1 MASNFLALGV
11 YPAMTNAFRRFTA
24 HLPPG
29 ARTLAGL
36 VPAIAPFR
44 HQALQA
50 VNLNRRDQ
58 IRQACFQF
66 RRGEWMV
73 RTAEGY
79 DAAMDAQRALL
90 KHFLATI
97 AYRTQKAL
105 RGAPDSFAD
114 FRAGANLRTPHEII
128 WYMTGVLGYART
140 FFQAGVWQPDY
151 LDDFRDEV
159 GRFHLVLQDL
169 GTLLEREIPRN
180 GISPEQLLQGPL
192 TDAMTHV
199 GQLAMLR
206 RLAGSPV
213 PSENFVYATIR
224 ASNLGQDQAMP
235 AAPDPS
241 WNPDL
246 PPPVPGVGLPEDWY
260 QK

>member
-1 MASNFLALGV
+1 MQPHPVSAE
-11 YPAMTNAFRRFTA
+11 
-24 HLPPG
+24 
-29 ARTLAGL
+29 
-36 VPAIAPFR
+36 APKENCDTR
-44 HQALQA
+44 
-50 VNLNRRDQ
+50 
-58 IRQACFQF
+58 
-66 RRGEWMV
+66 EWMV

-105 RGAPDSFAD
+105 KRAPDSFAD

-128 WYMTGVLGYART
+128 WHMTGVLGYART
-140 FFQAGVWQPDY
+140 FFQAGVWQPDC
-151 LDDFRDEV
+151 LDDFNDEV

-169 GTLLEREIPRN
+169 GTLLERETPRN
-180 GISPEQLLQGPL
+180 GISPEQLMQGPL
-192 TDAMTHV
+192 ADAMTHV

-206 RLAGSPV
+206 RFAGSPV
-213 PSENFVYATIR
+213 SSENFVYATIL
-224 ASNLGQDQAMP
+224 ASNLGPDQAMP

-241 WNPDL
+241 WNPEL